1 MSQRTYALALTLITT
16 YNLRS
21 PLPIPHVSVAASLPP
36 LVPSPTS
43 GEQLDALKARLAA
56 RLAEKAGKKDKK
68 RSAAAAATAGPDGN
82 GTAAAAS
89 NGGGKQRSASPP
101 APEEAAAARAAAAK
115 RLKVPEGATKE
126 VYASIF
132 SSNRP
137 GQVEKETFCCRALS
151 ARGMNLT

>member
-1 MSQRTYALALTLITT
+1 M
-16 YNLRS
+16 
-21 PLPIPHVSVAASLPP
+21 
-36 LVPSPTS
+36 
-43 GEQLDALKARLAA
+43 LKARVAA

-68 RSAAAAATAGPDGN
+68 RSAAAAAAAVTDGN
-82 GTAAAAS
+82 GAAAAATT
-89 NGGGKQRSASPP
+89 NGGGGKQRSASPP
-101 APEEAAAARAAAAK
+101 APEDAAAARAAAAK